1 MTHVV
6 IAVKGGGMIDVRHAF
21 WPFTAAVRLTTRHF
35 SLPPNIVRP
44 LSGIRLASIH
54 TPEVISL
61 QGRRGRTSLPIPS
74 PPLRRRLQEKR
85 PQTEQIILCDFLCFW
100 CFLICEDRTFSA
112 RTVFETVTHWSDK
125 RRLIRNVKKNNNKTL
140 TNMWL
145 GASIDTLQTIHVR
158 EGVFPLL
165 KLTEAF
171 ISKAGCFLTRTQI
184 RVISDD
190 KKSQPITFL
199 SQNRYVKI
207 QKQPDC
213 HGICQKCPCHPRVW
227 FIISAQG
234 SAVSVQNT
242 AGLRPCGRTH
252 NNCHF
257 CRNTNDH
264 LFVMASFTYR
274 KLKQCMFLLISA
286 FSLFFFFNLFLFFRI
301 TVFGTGA
308 KWLSV
313 LQERNLKPSKHCRTL
328 ALWHAY

>member
-21 WPFTAAVRLTTRHF
+21 GHSRRPATAEAAAVCLTTRHF

-61 QGRRGRTSLPIPS
+61 RGRRGQTSLPIPS
-74 PPLRRRLQEKR
+74 PPLRCRLQEKR
-85 PQTEQIILCDFLCFW
+85 PQTEQIILGDFFFVL
-100 CFLICEDRTFSA
+100 FLVLFDLWRSHFQRSYHVWDRHTLVSPGSGQL
-112 RTVFETVTHWSDK
+112 RSDHQADGIQGK

-140 TNMWL
+140 TYMWL
-145 GASIDTLQTIHVR
+145 GASIDPLQAIHVR

-171 ISKAGCFLTRTQI
+171 MSKAGCFLTRTQI

-190 KKSQPITFL
+190 ETSQPITFL
-199 SQNRYVKI
+199 SQNRYVKT

-252 NNCHF
+252 SNCHF

-264 LFVMASFTYR
+264 HFVMASFTYR

-286 FSLFFFFNLFLFFRI
+286 FSLFLLLLFIF
-301 TVFGTGA
+301 VF
-308 KWLSV
+308 
-313 LQERNLKPSKHCRTL
+313 
-328 ALWHAY
+328 